1 MTSLYKTPV
10 TNLNG
15 IGEKRAALFARLGI
29 KSVGDLINFY
39 PRTYEDWSNIKHI
52 DELEYGETVCIKA
65 VVATSV
71 NDTRISGGRIISKT
85 AVYDETGS
93 IQLVFFNNKYIS
105 SMLRQGGE
113 YFFYGKISSDSYG
126 MQIVSPTFAPAVKG
140 TQIRPIYRQTAG
152 LPSKSVESAVRQA
165 LSMLPSKI
173 KDPLPDAIRERLT
186 FAHSDRR
193 CLTFTFRRT
202 ANSLKQPE
210 KGLLPK
216 SLLC

>member
-71 NDTRISGGRIISKT
+71 NDTRISGGRIIPKP
-85 AVYDETGS
+85 
-93 IQLVFFNNKYIS
+93 Q
-105 SMLRQGGE
+105 SMMKRVQ
-113 YFFYGKISSDSYG
+113 F
-126 MQIVSPTFAPAVKG
+126 
-140 TQIRPIYRQTAG
+140 
-152 LPSKSVESAVRQA
+152 
-165 LSMLPSKI
+165 
-173 KDPLPDAIRERLT
+173 
-186 FAHSDRR
+186 
-193 CLTFTFRRT
+193 
-202 ANSLKQPE
+202 SL
-210 KGLLPK
+210 
-216 SLLC
+216 CF

>member
-113 YFFYGKISSDSYG
+113 YFFYGKSH
-126 MQIVSPTFAPAVKG
+126 PTA
-140 TQIRPIYRQTAG
+140 TECRLYLR
-152 LPSKSVESAVRQA
+152 LLLLLSREHKSVRFTDKRQDFRVNR
-165 LSMLPSKI
+165 LSQPY
-173 KDPLPDAIRERLT
+173 
-186 FAHSDRR
+186 DRH
-193 CLTFTFRRT
+193 F
-202 ANSLKQPE
+202 
-210 KGLLPK
+210 
-216 SLLC
+216 

>member
-113 YFFYGKISSDSYG
+113 YFLLLLS
-126 MQIVSPTFAPAVKG
+126 
-140 TQIRPIYRQTAG
+140 REH
-152 LPSKSVESAVRQA
+152 KSVRFTDKRQ
-165 LSMLPSKI
+165 
-173 KDPLPDAIRERLT
+173 DFRVNRLNQPY
-186 FAHSDRR
+186 DRHFQCCR
-193 CLTFTFRRT
+193 QKLRI
-202 ANSLKQPE
+202 
-210 KGLLPK
+210 
-216 SLLC
+216 LCPMP

>member
-113 YFFYGKISSDSYG
+113 YFFYGKSH
-126 MQIVSPTFAPAVKG
+126 PTA
-140 TQIRPIYRQTAG
+140 TECRLYLR
-152 LPSKSVESAVRQA
+152 LLLLLSREHKSVRFTDKRQ
-165 LSMLPSKI
+165 
-173 KDPLPDAIRERLT
+173 DFRVNRLNQPY
-186 FAHSDRR
+186 DRHFQCCR
-193 CLTFTFRRT
+193 QKLMI
-202 ANSLKQPE
+202 
-210 KGLLPK
+210 
-216 SLLC
+216 LCPMP

>member
-93 IQLVFFNNKYIS
+93 IQLVFFNNKYINAQTGRRIFL
-105 SMLRQGGE
+105 LRKNLIRQLRNADCISDFCSCCQGNTNP
-113 YFFYGKISSDSYG
+113 SDL
-126 MQIVSPTFAPAVKG
+126 
-140 TQIRPIYRQTAG
+140 QTNG
-152 LPSKSVESAVRQA
+152 
-165 LSMLPSKI
+165 
-173 KDPLPDAIRERLT
+173 
-186 FAHSDRR
+186 
-193 CLTFTFRRT
+193 RT
-202 ANSLKQPE
+202 SE
-210 KGLLPK
+210 
-216 SLLC
+216 

>member
-126 MQIVSPTFAPAVKG
+126 MQIVSLLLSREHKSVRFTDKRQDFRVNRLNQPYDRHF
-140 TQIRPIYRQTAG
+140 QCYRQK
-152 LPSKSVESAVRQA
+152 LR
-165 LSMLPSKI
+165 I
-173 KDPLPDAIRERLT
+173 
-186 FAHSDRR
+186 
-193 CLTFTFRRT
+193 
-202 ANSLKQPE
+202 
-210 KGLLPK
+210 
-216 SLLC
+216 LCPMP

>member
-93 IQLVFFNNKYIS
+93 IQLVFLTINTSAQCSDRAENIS
-105 SMLRQGGE
+105 FTEKSH
-113 YFFYGKISSDSYG
+113 
-126 MQIVSPTFAPAVKG
+126 
-140 TQIRPIYRQTAG
+140 QTATECR
-152 LPSKSVESAVRQA
+152 LYLRLLLLLSREHKSARFTDKRQ
-165 LSMLPSKI
+165 
-173 KDPLPDAIRERLT
+173 DFRVNRLNQPY
-186 FAHSDRR
+186 DRHFQCCR
-193 CLTFTFRRT
+193 QKLRI
-202 ANSLKQPE
+202 
-210 KGLLPK
+210 
-216 SLLC
+216 LCPMP

>member
-113 YFFYGKISSDSYG
+113 YFFYGKSR
-126 MQIVSPTFAPAVKG
+126 PTATECRLYLRLF
-140 TQIRPIYRQTAG
+140 
-152 LPSKSVESAVRQA
+152 LL
-165 LSMLPSKI
+165 LS
-173 KDPLPDAIRERLT
+173 RERKFVRFTDKRQDFRVNRLNQPY
-186 FAHSDRR
+186 DRHFQCCR
-193 CLTFTFRRT
+193 Q
-202 ANSLKQPE
+202 N
-210 KGLLPK
+210 
-216 SLLC
+216 

>member
-10 TNLNG
+10 SNLNG
-15 IGEKRAALFARLGI
+15 IGEKRAALFAKLGI

-113 YFFYGKISSDSYG
+113 YFFYGKSH
-126 MQIVSPTFAPAVKG
+126 PTA
-140 TQIRPIYRQTAG
+140 T
-152 LPSKSVESAVRQA
+152 EC
-165 LSMLPSKI
+165 
-173 KDPLPDAIRERLT
+173 RLYL
-186 FAHSDRR
+186 R
-193 CLTFTFRRT
+193 L
-202 ANSLKQPE
+202 
-210 KGLLPK
+210 LLPLSKERK
-216 SLLC
+216 SARFTDKRQDFRVNRLNQPYDRHFQCCLQN

>member
-113 YFFYGKISSDSYG
+113 YFFYGKSH
-126 MQIVSPTFAPAVKG
+126 PTA
-140 TQIRPIYRQTAG
+140 TECRLYRR
-152 LPSKSVESAVRQA
+152 LLLLLSREHKSVRFTDKRQ
-165 LSMLPSKI
+165 
-173 KDPLPDAIRERLT
+173 DFRVNRLNQPY
-186 FAHSDRR
+186 DRHFQCCR
-193 CLTFTFRRT
+193 Q
-202 ANSLKQPE
+202 N
-210 KGLLPK
+210 
-216 SLLC
+216 

>member
-113 YFFYGKISSDSYG
+113 YFFYGKSH
-126 MQIVSPTFAPAVKG
+126 PTA
-140 TQIRPIYRQTAG
+140 TECRLYLR
-152 LPSKSVESAVRQA
+152 LLLLLSREHKSVRFTDKRQ
-165 LSMLPSKI
+165 
-173 KDPLPDAIRERLT
+173 DFRVNRLNQPY
-186 FAHSDRR
+186 DRHFQC
-193 CLTFTFRRT
+193 CLQ
-202 ANSLKQPE
+202 N
-210 KGLLPK
+210 
-216 SLLC
+216 

>member
-113 YFFYGKISSDSYG
+113 YFFYGKSH
-126 MQIVSPTFAPAVKG
+126 PTA
-140 TQIRPIYRQTAG
+140 TECRLYLR
-152 LPSKSVESAVRQA
+152 LLLLLSRERKSVRFTDKRQ
-165 LSMLPSKI
+165 
-173 KDPLPDAIRERLT
+173 DFRVNRLNQPY
-186 FAHSDRR
+186 DRHFQCCR
-193 CLTFTFRRT
+193 Q
-202 ANSLKQPE
+202 N
-210 KGLLPK
+210 
-216 SLLC
+216 

>member
-93 IQLVFFNNKYIS
+93 IQLVFLTIN
-105 SMLRQGGE
+105 
-113 YFFYGKISSDSYG
+113 
-126 MQIVSPTFAPAVKG
+126 T
-140 TQIRPIYRQTAG
+140 
-152 LPSKSVESAVRQA
+152 SAQC
-165 LSMLPSKI
+165 
-173 KDPLPDAIRERLT
+173 
-186 FAHSDRR
+186 SDRAENIS
-193 CLTFTFRRT
+193 FTENLIRQLRNADCISDFCSCCQRNTNPSDLQTNGRT
-202 ANSLKQPE
+202 SE
-210 KGLLPK
+210 
-216 SLLC
+216 

>member
-113 YFFYGKISSDSYG
+113 YFFYGKSH
-126 MQIVSPTFAPAVKG
+126 PTA
-140 TQIRPIYRQTAG
+140 TECRLYLRPLLLLSRER
-152 LPSKSVESAVRQA
+152 KSVRFTDKRQ
-165 LSMLPSKI
+165 
-173 KDPLPDAIRERLT
+173 DFRVNRLNQPY
-186 FAHSDRR
+186 DRHFQCCR
-193 CLTFTFRRT
+193 Q
-202 ANSLKQPE
+202 N
-210 KGLLPK
+210 
-216 SLLC
+216 

>member
-113 YFFYGKISSDSYG
+113 YFFYGKSH
-126 MQIVSPTFAPAVKG
+126 PTATECRLYLRLLLLLSREHKSVRFTDKRQDFRVNRLNQPYDRHF
-140 TQIRPIYRQTAG
+140 QCYRQK
-152 LPSKSVESAVRQA
+152 LR
-165 LSMLPSKI
+165 I
-173 KDPLPDAIRERLT
+173 
-186 FAHSDRR
+186 
-193 CLTFTFRRT
+193 
-202 ANSLKQPE
+202 
-210 KGLLPK
+210 
-216 SLLC
+216 LCPMP

>member
-85 AVYDETGS
+85 AVYDETDS

-113 YFFYGKISSDSYG
+113 YFFYG
-126 MQIVSPTFAPAVKG
+126 
-140 TQIRPIYRQTAG
+140 
-152 LPSKSVESAVRQA
+152 
-165 LSMLPSKI
+165 
-173 KDPLPDAIRERLT
+173 
-186 FAHSDRR
+186 
-193 CLTFTFRRT
+193 
-202 ANSLKQPE
+202 
-210 KGLLPK
+210 
-216 SLLC
+216 

>member
-113 YFFYGKISSDSYG
+113 YFFYGKSH
-126 MQIVSPTFAPAVKG
+126 PTATECRLYLRLLLLLSKEH
-140 TQIRPIYRQTAG
+140 
-152 LPSKSVESAVRQA
+152 KSVRFTDKRQ
-165 LSMLPSKI
+165 
-173 KDPLPDAIRERLT
+173 DFRVNRLNQPY
-186 FAHSDRR
+186 DRHFQC
-193 CLTFTFRRT
+193 CLQ
-202 ANSLKQPE
+202 N
-210 KGLLPK
+210 
-216 SLLC
+216 

>member
-113 YFFYGKISSDSYG
+113 YFFYGKSHL
-126 MQIVSPTFAPAVKG
+126 
-140 TQIRPIYRQTAG
+140 TATECR
-152 LPSKSVESAVRQA
+152 LYLRLLLLLSREHKSVRFTDKRQ
-165 LSMLPSKI
+165 
-173 KDPLPDAIRERLT
+173 DFRVNRLNQPY
-186 FAHSDRR
+186 DRHFQCCR
-193 CLTFTFRRT
+193 QKLRI
-202 ANSLKQPE
+202 
-210 KGLLPK
+210 
-216 SLLC
+216 LCPMP

>member
-113 YFFYGKISSDSYG
+113 YFFYGKSH
-126 MQIVSPTFAPAVKG
+126 PTV
-140 TQIRPIYRQTAG
+140 TECRLYLR
-152 LPSKSVESAVRQA
+152 LLLLLSREHKSVRFTDKRQ
-165 LSMLPSKI
+165 
-173 KDPLPDAIRERLT
+173 DFRVNRLNQPY
-186 FAHSDRR
+186 DRHFQCCR
-193 CLTFTFRRT
+193 Q
-202 ANSLKQPE
+202 N
-210 KGLLPK
+210 
-216 SLLC
+216 

>member
-113 YFFYGKISSDSYG
+113 YFFYGKSR
-126 MQIVSPTFAPAVKG
+126 PTATECRLYLRLLRLLSKEH
-140 TQIRPIYRQTAG
+140 
-152 LPSKSVESAVRQA
+152 KSVRFTDKRQ
-165 LSMLPSKI
+165 
-173 KDPLPDAIRERLT
+173 DFRVNRLNQPY
-186 FAHSDRR
+186 DRHFQCCR
-193 CLTFTFRRT
+193 Q
-202 ANSLKQPE
+202 N
-210 KGLLPK
+210 
-216 SLLC
+216 

>member
-113 YFFYGKISSDSYG
+113 YFFYGKSH
-126 MQIVSPTFAPAVKG
+126 PTA
-140 TQIRPIYRQTAG
+140 TECRLYLR
-152 LPSKSVESAVRQA
+152 LLLLLSREHKSVRFTDKRQ
-165 LSMLPSKI
+165 
-173 KDPLPDAIRERLT
+173 DFRVNRLNQPY
-186 FAHSDRR
+186 DRHFQCCR
-193 CLTFTFRRT
+193 Q
-202 ANSLKQPE
+202 N
-210 KGLLPK
+210 
-216 SLLC
+216 

>member
-113 YFFYGKISSDSYG
+113 YFFYGKSH
-126 MQIVSPTFAPAVKG
+126 PTA
-140 TQIRPIYRQTAG
+140 TECRLYLR
-152 LPSKSVESAVRQA
+152 LLLLLSREHKSVRFTDKRQ
-165 LSMLPSKI
+165 
-173 KDPLPDAIRERLT
+173 DFRVNRLNQPY
-186 FAHSDRR
+186 DRHFQCCR
-193 CLTFTFRRT
+193 QELRI
-202 ANSLKQPE
+202 
-210 KGLLPK
+210 
-216 SLLC
+216 LCPMP

>member
-10 TNLNG
+10 SSLNG

-52 DELEYGETVCIKA
+52 NELEYGETACIKA

-85 AVYDETGS
+85 AVYDDTGS

-113 YFFYGKISSDSYG
+113 YFFYGKLH
-126 MQIVSPTFAPAVKG
+126 PTA
-140 TQIRPIYRQTAG
+140 TECRCCLRPLRLQLKERKSARFTGRQQDFRANR
-152 LPSKSVESAVRQA
+152 LNRPCDRHFQCCRQKS
-165 LSMLPSKI
+165 M
-173 KDPLPDAIRERLT
+173 T
-186 FAHSDRR
+186 
-193 CLTFTFRRT
+193 
-202 ANSLKQPE
+202 
-210 KGLLPK
+210 
-216 SLLC
+216 LCRMP

>member
-93 IQLVFFNNKYIS
+93 IQLVFLTIN
-105 SMLRQGGE
+105 
-113 YFFYGKISSDSYG
+113 
-126 MQIVSPTFAPAVKG
+126 T
-140 TQIRPIYRQTAG
+140 
-152 LPSKSVESAVRQA
+152 SAQC
-165 LSMLPSKI
+165 
-173 KDPLPDAIRERLT
+173 
-186 FAHSDRR
+186 SDRAENIS
-193 CLTFTFRRT
+193 FTENLIRQLRNADCIADFCSCCQGNTNPSDLQTNGRT
-202 ANSLKQPE
+202 SE
-210 KGLLPK
+210 
-216 SLLC
+216 

>member
-15 IGEKRAALFARLGI
+15 IGEKRATLFARLGI

-113 YFFYGKISSDSYG
+113 YFLLRKNLIRQLRNADCISDFCSCCQRNTNPSDL
-126 MQIVSPTFAPAVKG
+126 
-140 TQIRPIYRQTAG
+140 QTNG
-152 LPSKSVESAVRQA
+152 
-165 LSMLPSKI
+165 
-173 KDPLPDAIRERLT
+173 
-186 FAHSDRR
+186 
-193 CLTFTFRRT
+193 RT
-202 ANSLKQPE
+202 SE
-210 KGLLPK
+210 
-216 SLLC
+216 

>member
-113 YFFYGKISSDSYG
+113 YFFYGKSH
-126 MQIVSPTFAPAVKG
+126 PTATECRLYLRLLLLLSKEH
-140 TQIRPIYRQTAG
+140 
-152 LPSKSVESAVRQA
+152 KSVRFTDKRQ
-165 LSMLPSKI
+165 
-173 KDPLPDAIRERLT
+173 DFRVNRLNQPY
-186 FAHSDRR
+186 DRHFQCCR
-193 CLTFTFRRT
+193 Q
-202 ANSLKQPE
+202 N
-210 KGLLPK
+210 
-216 SLLC
+216 

>member
-39 PRTYEDWSNIKHI
+39 PRTYKDWSNIKHI

-113 YFFYGKISSDSYG
+113 YFFYGKSH
-126 MQIVSPTFAPAVKG
+126 PTVTECRLYLRLLLLLSKEH
-140 TQIRPIYRQTAG
+140 
-152 LPSKSVESAVRQA
+152 KSVRFTDKRQ
-165 LSMLPSKI
+165 
-173 KDPLPDAIRERLT
+173 DFRVNRLNQPY
-186 FAHSDRR
+186 DRHFQCCR
-193 CLTFTFRRT
+193 Q
-202 ANSLKQPE
+202 N
-210 KGLLPK
+210 
-216 SLLC
+216 